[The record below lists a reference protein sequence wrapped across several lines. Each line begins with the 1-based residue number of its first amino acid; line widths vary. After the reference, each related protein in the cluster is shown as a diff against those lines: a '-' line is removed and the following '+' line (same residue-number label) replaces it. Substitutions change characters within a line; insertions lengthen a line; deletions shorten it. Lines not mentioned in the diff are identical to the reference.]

1 MEPKF
6 RMRISAAGLVGLV
19 FLPCGLLFLA
29 MGILF
34 PAESIK
40 GSPALFRGIFL
51 GFGGVFSLLGTA
63 FVVQDI
69 RKNLKSKKLLES
81 GNYIYASFTQA
92 SLVTNVRINGRNPYQ
107 AEFQYTDGLGMIHMF
122 YGRQMMTDPTP
133 LLTGKQ
139 VRVYVDPENYDNYYV
154 DIDSVLTYH

>member
-40 GSPALFRGIFL
+40 GSPTLFRGIVL

-107 AEFQYTDGLGMIHMF
+107 AEFQYTDGRGMIHMF